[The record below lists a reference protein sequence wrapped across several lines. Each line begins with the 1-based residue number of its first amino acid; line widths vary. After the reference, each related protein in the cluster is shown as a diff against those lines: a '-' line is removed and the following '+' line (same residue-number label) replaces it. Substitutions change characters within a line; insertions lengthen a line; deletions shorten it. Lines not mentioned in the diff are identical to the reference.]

1 MAQPNPIAALRAA
14 IQARANAAVRLRQSP
29 LSAAILANRGDNYLR
44 DAGQFLV
51 ANSTGNEDGT
61 NGWIS
66 AHGLVAMT
74 LHICNHSPDY
84 SRLNT
89 ELRNALTYGALTA
102 LWIHPAN
109 TIFTPVLRHTARTF
123 ILRMIASTPP
133 TAGQLTKTIRQ
144 YIRVIN
150 TGRLDYIH
158 QCCAHLFPLE
168 LLPEGVD
175 KGLIDRL
182 RDFCY
187 DRDLLDSARVDAIT
201 AEESMAMI
209 APSQNDVIRTVWINM
224 TEAQV
229 IAYFS
234 VMASEST
241 TFENEYIRAMFTF
254 IATIGKTSFTE
265 NWVTSRWDTLVI
277 DCPTLQEVERVDV
290 QTLVQYSNIFQRDI
304 TDYRTKVSALVYNHQ
319 LAKSAGLDTLTRILQ
334 QSRVPHVAGFNA
346 VCELVTRYQSVSYTT
361 LSSWFGV
368 SQVRRVA
375 QLAATLIHNPYKML
389 TGPSITV
396 AHYPDIAF
404 LATKIMYNAR
414 RQGSQQRDRSISPA
428 EGKIT
433 KSVVYIRNLATG
445 ITGIE
450 TSQLT
455 ADTTIS
461 FILGAYN
468 LEHVQT
474 TAEGNI
480 VYRPMVAPNLDAVG
494 DQTIRPDQLPGL
506 LTSRLNNNDMAFRN
520 LIETAMRQLEMSPI
534 PDVNLEGDM
543 AAIAETVTSTPL
555 NDALTARLQTLGV
568 TLDNEW
574 TRAQVMIHTSLYAAY
589 IAPRTLALVNTHRN
603 AGAAPNNWP
612 AGEQDN
618 ANNQRGDHEEDPE
631 DGENED

>member
-14 IQARANAAVRLRQSP
+14 IQARANAAVRLGQSP

-66 AHGLVAMT
+66 AQGLVAT
-74 LHICNHSPDY
+74 ALHICNHSPDY

-102 LWIHPAN
+102 LWIHPTN
-109 TIFTPVLRHTARTF
+109 TIFTPVLRDTARTF

-144 YIRVIN
+144 YIQVIN

-175 KGLIDRL
+175 QGLIDRL

-187 DRDLLDSARVDAIT
+187 DRDHLDNARVDAIT
-201 AEESMAMI
+201 AEESVAMT

-241 TFENEYIRAMFTF
+241 TFEN
-254 IATIGKTSFTE
+254 
-265 NWVTSRWDTLVI
+265 VI

-290 QTLVQYSNIFQRDI
+290 QTLVQYSNIFQRNI
-304 TDYRTKVSALVYNHQ
+304 TDYRRKVSALVYNHQ
-319 LAKSAGLDTLTRILQ
+319 LVKSAGLDTLTRILQ

-346 VCELVTRYQSVSYTT
+346 VCELVTRYQSVTYTT

-404 LATKIMYNAR
+404 LATEIMYNAR

-555 NDALTARLQTLGV
+555 NDALTAHLQTLGV

-574 TRAQVMIHTSLYAAY
+574 TRAQVMIHTSLYATY

-603 AGAAPNNWP
+603 AGAAPNN
-612 AGEQDN
+612 
-618 ANNQRGDHEEDPE
+618 
-631 DGENED
+631 